1 MRPKSFLVED
11 EYALPCRRRRGGV
24 AGALLHEETAGTVAG
39 CIAMQG
45 AESGMG
51 RVPAAGREEL
61 QCGGESREQSELG
74 CVDFASAADDFMHG
88 HTLLLARQQIT
99 AERPRDDIGER
110 VDHALGGEQL
120 RAELFV
126 ERLNAIG
133 GVDDVA
139 DCAVLEVVER
149 TDIAHHQFAAVQLF
163 TAGRWDAAHAAFS
176 ALHRDAPGDGPSR
189 IFMEQCARY
198 AAAAPAAWE
207 GVLVLDEK

>member
-88 HTLLLARQQIT
+88 HTLLLAAEGVVDALADVVTRPLGRYLLAGKQQSVAVHEIVGR
-99 AERPRDDIGER
+99 AGE
-110 VDHALGGEQL
+110 VDAAQLALL
-120 RAELFV
+120 AR
-126 ERLNAIG
+126 
-133 GVDDVA
+133 
-139 DCAVLEVVER
+139 
-149 TDIAHHQFAAVQLF
+149 FAAALQLF

-189 IFMEQCARY
+189 FFMEQCARY